1 MYFKNYLT
9 IFYHS
14 FIPMILVRKEQSWHN
29 IRPQKSSVEY
39 MMKEGI
45 RHVFGIPGHGCTGF
59 VDSFFDRYDQITPIM
74 MRHEQAAAH
83 AADAYFRVTG
93 KPGVCFTSLGPGA
106 TNLLTGLATAMVDS
120 SAVVAICGAPPTADY
135 EKGVLQGLYRHR
147 QADFSNIMRL
157 GVKRVRT
164 IERLDRTA
172 DTIARAFKEAVSGRP
187 GPVLIELP
195 IDIQP
200 EVVNI
205 DGIPEPLCR
214 RPTGRPR
221 GDAQQVK
228 RAVELLKSAQ
238 RPLILAGGGVIL
250 SEASGELFKLAEY
263 TNTPVI
269 TTMMGKGVIPEDS
282 PLFAGYAGWSGTV
295 PGNEMAKKCD
305 VLLALGTRFADP
317 SCSCYKPGVTYT
329 IPPTKVIQIDIDPL
343 EIGKNYPVEVGII
356 GDIKATLM
364 DLIEECQSAKVTGTR
379 GGWLEKLCE
388 LKKAWEAKIDPDRD
402 ANKSPVT
409 MGRFFKELREY
420 LDRDTIILGEAGWAQ
435 IYLFQQFPVYIP
447 RTHISSGGFST
458 MGFSL
463 PGAIGAKLA
472 HPDRQV
478 VACPGDGG
486 FLMTMQEMATAV
498 QYNIPIVVCILNNLG
513 WLCIRDLQNI
523 QCTPSDKQEDR
534 SVATMFVYGDT
545 RGSAKSEPY
554 DIDFEG
560 FAKSFGAFGA
570 TVRNPEEIKPTL
582 EAAFASSKPAVIN
595 VYVDESVPSLPGWWA
610 LPTPAYLEREL
621 QR

>member
-1 MYFKNYLT
+1 
-9 IFYHS
+9 
-14 FIPMILVRKEQSWHN
+14 MI
-29 IRPQKSSVEY
+29 
-39 MMKEGI
+39 KEGI
-45 RHVFGIPGHGCTGF
+45 EYVFGIPGHGCTGF
-59 VDSFFDRYDQITPIM
+59 VDSFFDRYDKIKPIM
-74 MRHEQAAAH
+74 IRHEQAAAH

-157 GVKRVRT
+157 SAKRVWT
-164 IERLDRTA
+164 IERPDRAA
-172 DTIARAFKEAVSGRP
+172 DIIARAFKEAVSGRP

-195 IDIQP
+195 IDMQP

-205 DGIPEPLCR
+205 DGVPEPLNR
-214 RPTGRPR
+214 RPVGRPR

-228 RAVELLKSAQ
+228 KAAELLKSSQ

-250 SEASGELFKLAEY
+250 SEASEELIKLAED
-263 TNTPVI
+263 TNIPVI

-295 PGNEMAKKCD
+295 PGNEMAKNCD
-305 VLLALGTRFADP
+305 VLLAVGTRFADL
-317 SCSCYKPGVTYT
+317 SCSCYKPGVTYN

-356 GDIKATLM
+356 GDVKATLT
-364 DLIEECQSAKVTGTR
+364 DLIKEYESAKITGR
-379 GGWLEKLCE
+379 RKGWLGKLSE
-388 LKKAWEAKIDPDRD
+388 LKEAWETEISPDRNSD
-402 ANKSPVT
+402 KSPVT
-409 MGRFFKELREY
+409 MARFLKELREY
-420 LDRDTIILGEAGWAQ
+420 LDRDAIVFGEAGWAQ
-435 IYLFQQFPVYIP
+435 IFLFQQFPVYMP

-458 MGFSL
+458 MGFAV

-472 HPDRQV
+472 HPNRQV

-486 FLMTMQEMATAV
+486 FLMTMQEIATAV

-523 QCTPSDKQEDR
+523 QCTPPDKQEDR
-534 SVATMFVYGDT
+534 SVATMFVYDDT
-545 RGSAKSEPY
+545 RGVAESGAY

-570 TVRNPEEIKPTL
+570 TVRKPEEIKPTL
-582 EAAFASSKPAVIN
+582 EAAFASNKPAVIN
-595 VYVDESVPSLPGWWA
+595 VYVDESAPPLPGWWA

-621 QR
+621 ER

>member
-1 MYFKNYLT
+1 MAEYT
-9 IFYHS
+9 TSEI
-14 FIPMILVRKEQSWHN
+14 I
-29 IRPQKSSVEY
+29 VEY
-39 MMKEGI
+39 MIKEGI
-45 RHVFGIPGHGCTGF
+45 EYVFGIPGHGCTGF
-59 VDSFFDRYDQITPIM
+59 VDAFFDRYDKIQPIM
-74 MRHEQAAAH
+74 IRHEQAAAH

-93 KPGVCFTSLGPGA
+93 NPGVCFTSLGPGA

-157 GVKRVRT
+157 SVKRVWT
-164 IERLDRTA
+164 IERPDRTA
-172 DTIARAFKEAVSGRP
+172 DIIAGAFKEAVSGRP
-187 GPVLIELP
+187 GPVLVEIP
-195 IDIQP
+195 IDVQP
-200 EVVNI
+200 EVVSI
-205 DGIPEPLCR
+205 DHTPEPLNR
-214 RPTGRPR
+214 RPSGRPR

-228 RAVELLKSAQ
+228 KAAELLKNAK

-250 SEASGELFKLAEY
+250 SEASEELIKLAED
-263 TNTPVI
+263 TNIPVI

-305 VLLALGTRFADP
+305 VLLAVGTRFADL
-317 SCSCYKPGVTYT
+317 SCSCYKPGVTYN
-329 IPPTKVIQIDIDPL
+329 IPPTKVIQIDVAPL

-356 GDIKATLM
+356 GDAKATLT
-364 DLIEECQSAKVTGTR
+364 DLIEECKSAKVMGER
-379 GGWLEKLCE
+379 KEWLGKLSE
-388 LKKAWEAKIDPDRD
+388 LKKAWETEIGPDRD
-402 ANKSPVT
+402 ADKSPVT
-409 MGRFFKELREY
+409 MARFLKELRQY
-420 LDRDTIILGEAGWAQ
+420 LDKDAIVFGEAGWAQ
-435 IYLFQQFPVYIP
+435 IFLFQQFPVYMP

-458 MGFSL
+458 MGFSV

-486 FLMTMQEMATAV
+486 FLMTMQEIATAV

-523 QCTPSDKQEDR
+523 QCVPPDKEEDR

-545 RGSAKSEPY
+545 RGVAKSETY

-570 TVRNPEEIKPTL
+570 TVRKPEEIKPTL
-582 EAAFASSKPAVIN
+582 EAAFASNKPAVIN
-595 VYVDESVPSLPGWWA
+595 VYVDESAPPLPGWWA
-610 LPTPAYLEREL
+610 LPTPGYLERKLE
-621 QR
+621 R